1 MLGFHGRG
9 LRVSLDDQ
17 RAEVFALSEA
27 DLSLLG
33 GKGLGTRLL
42 LQETEPHTDPLGP
55 GNAVVFTTGP
65 LAGTGLMGVSRY
77 GVYAKSPLTGG
88 YTESYSGG
96 HVAPAMKAS
105 GFDAIVVKGQSRE
118 PVYLAVSESGAE
130 FRPAGDLWGKDTY
143 AAEEAIL
150 AACPR
155 GTQAVVIGPAG
166 ENLVRFACLQNNRW
180 RSAGRCGLGAVLGS
194 KKVKGLAFWGER
206 TAPVADAAG
215 LDAFTKALVERGK
228 DDAGVKA
235 YQTYGTP
242 NLVRLLNNRGTFPT
256 RYWRKGTLEGWENLS
271 AQKMVESFSPKS
283 RACHRCFVACGKL
296 ITVASG
302 PHAGLTIEG
311 PEYETIYSFGGLCEI
326 GDFAEVAYLN
336 DLCDRLGMDTMSLGN
351 LLAFVMEARLVSD
364 NPSIPSLDYGDA
376 EGAARLAEDI
386 AFRRGD
392 GVALAEGTR
401 RVAAAWGL
409 EDLAIHVKGLEPA
422 GYDPRVLKGMGLAYA
437 TSSRGACHLRAT
449 FYKAELSGQ
458 MDPSQV
464 EGKAA
469 LFVDYEDRLAIFDS
483 LILCRFFRDL
493 IGWSEIGE
501 LIRLTT
507 GVSLD
512 RDGLRR
518 LASRLVDAPRR
529 FNYREGFT
537 AEDDRLPRRFLE
549 EALPETGATLTS
561 SEMET
566 MLKDYYFLRG
576 WDKEGRPRPQS

>member
-9 LRVSLDDQ
+9 LRVFLDDQ
-17 RAEVFALSEA
+17 RAEVFTLSEA

-65 LAGTGLMGVSRY
+65 LAGTGMMGVSRY

-105 GFDAIVVKGQSRE
+105 GFDAIVIKGQSHE

-130 FRPAGDLWGKDTY
+130 FRPARDLWGKDTY

-194 KKVKGLAFWGER
+194 KKVKGLAFWGDR

-283 RACHRCFVACGKL
+283 RACHRCFIACGKL

-326 GDFAEVAYLN
+326 RDFAEVAYLN

-458 MDPSQV
+458 IDPSQV

-469 LFVDYEDRLAIFDS
+469 LFLDYEDRLAIFDS

-501 LIRLTT
+501 LIRLST

-518 LASRLVDAPRR
+518 LASHLVDAPRR

-576 WDKEGRPRPQS
+576 WDKQGGPRP